1 MIFKTEGDIM
11 GDRIS
16 DKNTAIHW
24 AWIVLAVCFVNLFVN
39 YGIRLG
45 YSVVL
50 PEMIRTL
57 GFSRRQAGD
66 IFNAYFLAYICL
78 SLFAGNLTD
87 RLGARKIIPMFG
99 IVLGIGTLL
108 MGTAA
113 SFWQASLFFGIVG
126 MGAAAMWTPIIA
138 LVQRWFAVQ
147 RRGMALGILST
158 GFGLGFA
165 SMGKLFPMI
174 VAEWSWRY
182 CWYFLGIAALLMVFV
197 NLLLLRS
204 KPEDKGLVPWGTSA
218 GEIVPTPQATGG
230 PKVETRY
237 SEILT
242 TGRFWILGFSY
253 LLIAGSLYIPTTFM
267 VDYARHEL
275 GFPYEQA
282 SLLATIHGIGQIA
295 GVLTI
300 GMISDYIGRRMT
312 ILLSNLCIAVS
323 IVCIVA
329 SGGNQVWLFASVGA
343 LGAFFGATFPMYGA
357 AGGDYFRKEIMG
369 TVIGALTIFYGTGAI
384 LAHRFAGQIRDTTG
398 SFTFSFI
405 IAIVASVIAAAL
417 MGFVKQPEQE
427 R

>member
-1 MIFKTEGDIM
+1 M
-11 GDRIS
+11 GG
-16 DKNTAIHW
+16 NTSERSPMIHW
-24 AWIVLAVCFVNLFVN
+24 AWIILAVCFANLFVN

-66 IFNAYFLAYICL
+66 IFNAYFLAYIFL
-78 SLFAGNLTD
+78 SLCTGNLTD

-99 IVLGIGTLL
+99 VVLGIGTLL
-108 MGTAA
+108 MGTST

-126 MGAAAMWTPIIA
+126 MGAAAMWTPIIT
-138 LVQRWFAVQ
+138 LVQRWFAIK

-165 SMGKLFPMI
+165 SMGKIFPII

-182 CWYFLGIAALLMVFV
+182 CWYFLGIAALFMVFV

-204 KPEDKGLVPWGTSA
+204 TPEDKGLMPWGSPA
-218 GEIVPTPQATGG
+218 SEIIPTPQTAGG
-230 PKVETRY
+230 QKTKTRY

-267 VDYARHEL
+267 VDYARYEL
-275 GFPYEQA
+275 NFPYERA
-282 SLLATIHGIGQIA
+282 SSLATIHGIGQII

-312 ILLSNLCIAVS
+312 ILLSNLCIGVS
-323 IVCIVA
+323 IVCIIA
-329 SGGNQVWLFASVGA
+329 SGGNQVWLFTSVGV

-384 LAHRFAGQIRDTTG
+384 LAHRFAGQIRDATG
-398 SFTFSFI
+398 SFSIPFI
-405 IAIVASVIAAAL
+405 IAGAASVIAAFL
-417 MGFVKQPEQE
+417 MGFVKRPEE

>member
-1 MIFKTEGDIM
+1 M
-11 GDRIS
+11 GDSTS

-24 AWIVLAVCFVNLFVN
+24 AWIILAVCFVNLFVN

-197 NLLLLRS
+197 NLFLLRS
-204 KPEDKGLVPWGTSA
+204 KPEDKGLLPWGTPA
-218 GEIVPTPQATGG
+218 GEIVPTPQAPGG
-230 PKVETRY
+230 PKVKTRY

-242 TGRFWILGFSY
+242 TRRFWILGFSY
-253 LLIAGSLYIPTTFM
+253 LLVAGSLYIPTTFM
-267 VDYARHEL
+267 VDYARYEL

-312 ILLSNLCIAVS
+312 ILFSNLCIAVS

-329 SGGNQVWLFASVGA
+329 SGGNQVWLFASVGV

-417 MGFVKQPEQE
+417 MGFVKRPEQE
-427 R
+427 RQLRVDV

>member
-1 MIFKTEGDIM
+1 M
-11 GDRIS
+11 GGNTSDRRPV
-16 DKNTAIHW
+16 IHW
-24 AWIVLAVCFVNLFVN
+24 AWVILFICFINLFVN

-66 IFNAYFLAYICL
+66 IFNAYFLAYIIL

-108 MGTAA
+108 MGTSA

-126 MGAAAMWTPIIA
+126 MGAAAMWTPIIT
-138 LVQRWFAVQ
+138 LVQRWFAVK

-165 SMGKLFPMI
+165 SMGKLFPII

-197 NLLLLRS
+197 NLFLLRS
-204 KPEDKGLVPWGTSA
+204 KPEDKGLIPWGTPVGEVAPTLQTAA
-218 GEIVPTPQATGG
+218 GQKG
-230 PKVETRY
+230 KNKY

-242 TGRFWILGFSY
+242 AGRFWILGFSY

-267 VDYARHEL
+267 VDYARYEL
-275 GFPYEQA
+275 NFPYGQA
-282 SLLATIHGIGQIA
+282 SLLATIHGMGQII

-323 IVCIVA
+323 IICIIA
-329 SGGNQVWLFASVGA
+329 SGGNQFWLFTSVGA

-384 LAHRFAGQIRDTTG
+384 LAHRFAGQIRDATG
-398 SFTFSFI
+398 SFSIPFI
-405 IAIVASVIAAAL
+405 TAVVASVIAAAL
-417 MGFVKQPEQE
+417 MGFVKRQE
-427 R
+427 

>member
-1 MIFKTEGDIM
+1 M
-11 GDRIS
+11 GDDAS
-16 DKNTAIHW
+16 GKNTMIHW
-24 AWIVLAVCFVNLFVN
+24 AWIILGVCFVNLFVN

-66 IFNAYFLAYICL
+66 IFNAYFITYICL

-87 RLGARKIIPMFG
+87 RLGARKIIPLFG
-99 IVLGIGTLL
+99 IVLGVGTLL
-108 MGTAA
+108 MGTSS
-113 SFWQASLFFGIVG
+113 SFWEASLFFGIVG
-126 MGAAAMWTPIIA
+126 MGAAAMWTPIIT
-138 LVQRWFAVQ
+138 LVQRWFAIK

-165 SMGKLFPMI
+165 SMGRLFPVI

-182 CWYFLGIAALLMVFV
+182 CWYFLGVAALIMVFV

-204 KPEDKGLVPWGTSA
+204 KPEDKGLLPWGTPA
-218 GEIVPTPQATGG
+218 GEITQTSQATGG
-230 PKVETRY
+230 HQEKARY

-242 TGRFWILGFSY
+242 AGRFWVLGFSY

-267 VDYARHEL
+267 VDYARYEL
-275 GFPYEQA
+275 GFPYGQA
-282 SLLATIHGIGQIA
+282 SFLATIHGMGQIV

-300 GMISDYIGRRMT
+300 GLASDYIGRRMT
-312 ILLSNLCIAVS
+312 ILLSNICIAIS

-329 SGGNQVWLFASVGA
+329 SGGNQVWLFTSVGA

-384 LAHRFAGQIRDTTG
+384 LAHRFAGQIRDATG
-398 SFTFSFI
+398 SFMIPFGV
-405 IAIVASVIAAAL
+405 AIVASAVAAIL
-417 MGFVKQPEQE
+417 MGFVKRPQTRQ
-427 R
+427 

>member
-1 MIFKTEGDIM
+1 M
-11 GDRIS
+11 GD
-16 DKNTAIHW
+16 TASGKSPVIHW
-24 AWIVLAVCFVNLFVN
+24 AWIILFISFINLFVN

-66 IFNAYFLAYICL
+66 IFNAYFLAYILL

-99 IVLGIGTLL
+99 VVLGIGTLL
-108 MGTAA
+108 MGTSA
-113 SFWQASLFFGIVG
+113 SFWQASMFFGIVG

-138 LVQRWFAVQ
+138 LVQRWFAVK

-165 SMGKLFPMI
+165 SMGKLFPII

-182 CWYFLGIAALLMVFV
+182 CWYFLGIAALIMVSV
-197 NLLLLRS
+197 NLFFLRS
-204 KPEDKGLVPWGTSA
+204 KPEDKGLVPWGTPV
-218 GEIVPTPQATGG
+218 GEIIPTPQATGSRAV
-230 PKVETRY
+230 KTRY

-242 TGRFWILGFSY
+242 VPRFWILGFSY
-253 LLIAGSLYIPTTFM
+253 LLVAGSLYIPTTFM
-267 VDYARHEL
+267 VDYARYEL
-275 GFPYEQA
+275 GFPYERA
-282 SLLATIHGIGQIA
+282 SLLATIHGIGQII
-295 GVLTI
+295 GVLSI

-312 ILLSNLCIAVS
+312 ILLSNLCIGVS

-329 SGGNQVWLFASVGA
+329 SGGNQAWLFTSIGA

-384 LAHRFAGQIRDTTG
+384 LAHRFAGQIRDATG
-398 SFTFSFI
+398 SFTIPFI
-405 IAIVASVIAAAL
+405 IAIVASIVASVL
-417 MGFVKQPEQE
+417 MVFVK
-427 R
+427 RSK